1 MHLMLCVYD
10 YITETVTICKL
21 KLLGARLCISLGVL
35 LLVLDH
41 LWLLIYSI
49 GVHASLKYVTSLF
62 NFFLL
67 VQSVSCSN
75 IHIMVYCAKIL
86 TNVSGMLPEAIENKA
101 KQ

>member
-49 GVHASLKYVTSLF
+49 DVHASLKYVTGCSQQQRTASQALSSL
-62 NFFLL
+62 LSL
-67 VQSVSCSN
+67 S
-75 IHIMVYCAKIL
+75 
-86 TNVSGMLPEAIENKA
+86 T
-101 KQ
+101 

>member
-49 GVHASLKYVTSLF
+49 GVHASLKYVTSKACF
-62 NFFLL
+62 N
-67 VQSVSCSN
+67 SN
-75 IHIMVYCAKIL
+75 H
-86 TNVSGMLPEAIENKA
+86 N
-101 KQ
+101 

>member
-41 LWLLIYSI
+41 LWLLSD
-49 GVHASLKYVTSLF
+49 LF
-62 NFFLL
+62 NWCPR
-67 VQSVSCSN
+67 VSEIRN
-75 IHIMVYCAKIL
+75 IHFNSNHK
-86 TNVSGMLPEAIENKA
+86 
-101 KQ
+101 

>member
-35 LLVLDH
+35 LLVLNH

-49 GVHASLKYVTSLF
+49 GVHASLKYVTSKACF
-62 NFFLL
+62 N
-67 VQSVSCSN
+67 SN
-75 IHIMVYCAKIL
+75 H
-86 TNVSGMLPEAIENKA
+86 N
-101 KQ
+101 